1 MKVTETSAL
10 STLSN
15 IFGRIHLVLPIGVMG
30 ILLVMVLPMPTMI
43 MDLLIS
49 LNIMLSIIIMLV
61 SMYIL
66 QPVHFSVFPSLLLI
80 LTLFRLA
87 LNIASTRLILLH
99 GSLGEDAAGKVIQSF
114 GQFVVGG
121 DYYVGIVVF
130 LVLIVVQYVVINHG
144 SVRISEVSARFT
156 LDAMPGK
163 QMAIDADLNA
173 GIITETEAR
182 ERREQ
187 ISKEAEFYGAMDGA
201 IRFTQRDAVASVI
214 ILIINIIGG
223 FLIGVIQGGMDY
235 ADAAQR
241 FTILTIGDGLVT
253 AIPSLLISVAGG
265 IITTRAASESNLG
278 EDVARQLFAN
288 PIPVAIG
295 SGFLFFFGI
304 VPGLPFIPFFILGSL
319 AGVLAYKR
327 KKAQDNERLILER
340 AKAEKSEAE
349 KPKEKIEGLLKVD
362 LLGIQMG
369 YGLIRYVDTSQGG
382 DFLDRIKSIR
392 RQIALE
398 MGLIVPPVHI
408 TDNLQ
413 LNPRQYAILLKGVQ
427 IARGE
432 LVQDHL
438 LAINPGTA
446 HEDIPGVA
454 TVEPAFGLQARWIKA
469 QERERAQLAGYTL
482 VDPATVLATHLTEI
496 VKSHA
501 YELLGRQETKG
512 LLDHV
517 SKTHPKVVEDL
528 VPKVLSIGEVQ
539 KVMQNL
545 LKERVSIRD
554 AVTILETLADYG
566 SYTKNVAAL
575 TEYCRQA
582 LGRSICKPY
591 QTDEGDL
598 PVFTISPE
606 LEKNISEGVVHSDQG
621 SYLALEPRQAKD
633 IMSRFRQTVETAG
646 SAGSPVI
653 LCSPTVR
660 MYVRQL
666 LERFLP
672 NVAILSHSEIPPS
685 IRVLSLGM
693 VT

>member
-1 MKVTETSAL
+1 MSIAEKSAL
-10 STLSN
+10 PNLSN
-15 IFGRIHLVLPIGVMG
+15 ILGRLHLTIPIGVMG
-30 ILLVMVLPMPTMI
+30 ILLVMVLPMPTMV

-49 LNIMLSIIIMLV
+49 LNITISILIMLV
-61 SMYIL
+61 SMYIM
-66 QPVHFSVFPSLLLI
+66 QPVQFSVFPSLLLI
-80 LTLFRLA
+80 ITLFRLA
-87 LNIASTRLILLH
+87 LNVASTRLILLH
-99 GSLGEDAAGKVIQSF
+99 GSEGEGAAGKVIQSF

-121 DYYVGIVVF
+121 NYFVGIVVF
-130 LVLIVVQYVVINHG
+130 LVLIAIQYIVINHG
-144 SVRISEVSARFT
+144 AVRISEVTARFT

-163 QMAIDADLNA
+163 QMSIDADMNA
-173 GIITETEAR
+173 GLINEAEAR
-182 ERREQ
+182 ERRDQ

-201 IRFTQRDAVASVI
+201 IRFTARDAIASII
-214 ILIINIIGG
+214 ILTINIIGG
-223 FLIGVIQGGMDY
+223 FLIGVIQNDMEL
-235 ADAAQR
+235 ADAAKR

-288 PIPVAIG
+288 PAPIAIG
-295 SGFLFFFGI
+295 SGFLFFFGL
-304 VPGLPFIPFFILGSL
+304 VPGFPFLPFFLLGSMT
-319 AGVLAYKR
+319 AVLAYRRR
-327 KKAQDNERLILER
+327 KTVEGEKLAFER
-340 AKAEKSEAE
+340 ARIEKAEAE
-349 KPKEKIEGLLKVD
+349 KPKDRIEGLLKVD
-362 LLGIQMG
+362 LLGIEMG
-369 YGLIRYVDTSQGG
+369 YGLIRYVDASQGG

-446 HEDIPGVA
+446 REEIQGIA

-496 VKSHA
+496 IKSHA
-501 YELLGRQETKG
+501 YELLGRQETKD
-512 LLDHV
+512 LMDMV
-517 SKTHPKVVEDL
+517 AKSHPKVIEEL
-528 VPKVLSIGEVQ
+528 MPKVLSIGEVQ
-539 KVMQNL
+539 KVLQNL

-554 AVTILETLADYG
+554 AVTILETLADFG
-566 SYTKNVAAL
+566 SYTKNVVTL

-582 LGRSICKPY
+582 LGRSICKSY
-591 QTDEGDL
+591 QTEDGDL
-598 PVFTISPE
+598 PVFTVSPD
-606 LEKNISEGVVHSDQG
+606 LEKNIMDGVVHSDQG

-633 IMSRFRQTVETAG
+633 IMARFRRAVEAAG
-646 SAGSPVI
+646 NAGNPVV
-653 LCSPTVR
+653 LCSPNIR

-693 VT
+693 VA